1 MAAPRLLPVLCALLL
16 PGPALAAGEPVKAAL
31 FPVELLEPG
40 VVVARPLRPDE
51 TRRLALATEELRR
64 QIAERGGPAP
74 VDLAPLAA
82 RIRADAPLYK
92 CEGCAERI
100 AREAGADLAVYGT
113 IQRNTNQVLN
123 VTITITDAASGKVLR
138 GGQAVVSG
146 DTDESWRHGVRWVVR
161 NRLLAEPL
169 PDRS

>member
-1 MAAPRLLPVLCALLL
+1 MVAPRLLPLLCALLL
-16 PGPALAAGEPVKAAL
+16 PGPVLAAGEPVKAAL

-51 TRRLALATEELRR
+51 TRRLGLATEELRR
-64 QIAERGGPAP
+64 QIDANGALAP
-74 VDLAPLAA
+74 VDLAPQAA
-82 RIRADAPLYK
+82 QIRKDAPLYK

-100 AREAGADLAVYGT
+100 AREAGAAVAVYGYV
-113 IQRNTNQVLN
+113 QRNTNQVLN
-123 VTITITDAASGKVLR
+123 VTITITDTASGKVLR
-138 GGQAVVSG
+138 GGQAVISG
-146 DTDESWRHGVRWVVR
+146 DTDETWRHGVRWVVK